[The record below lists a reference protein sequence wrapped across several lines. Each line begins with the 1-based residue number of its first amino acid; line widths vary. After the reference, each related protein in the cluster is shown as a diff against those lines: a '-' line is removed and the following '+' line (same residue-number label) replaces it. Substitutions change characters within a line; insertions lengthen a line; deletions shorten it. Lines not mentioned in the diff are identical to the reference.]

1 MSGDLTDVQLL
12 TCKARV
18 ADNSSFPRASAN
30 RIDAKYG
37 NYSFYTSF
45 FQIFQ
50 RQATWSLIII
60 SCVMVVACKDNH
72 PVTCF
77 VMKR

>member
-1 MSGDLTDVQLL
+1 MSGDPTDAQLL

-18 ADNSSFPRASAN
+18 ADVSTFPHASAN
-30 RIDAKYG
+30 QIDTKYG
-37 NYSFYTSF
+37 NYIF

-50 RQATWSLIII
+50 RQVTWSLII
-60 SCVMVVACKDNH
+60 SCIMVVACKDNR
-72 PVTCF
+72 PVTCL

>member
-1 MSGDLTDVQLL
+1 MSGDPTDAQLL

-18 ADNSSFPRASAN
+18 ADVSMFPHASAN
-30 RIDAKYG
+30 QIDTKYG
-37 NYSFYTSF
+37 NYIF

-60 SCVMVVACKDNH
+60 SCIMVVACKDNH
-72 PVTCF
+72 LVACLI
-77 VMKR
+77 MER